1 MSGYFSQLMRQS
13 GVKIAGAAVSHESLS
28 APAAPSLHDVEIEES
43 TFTPST
49 GVVTQSSALPDLPTN
64 SAPIGSEPRS
74 QADAPLETQSEIE
87 SGEEPN
93 AVELREP
100 HVSFEAKSETT
111 DAGAASSSVATP
123 AASPPATKA
132 APSRSTVIHEVMDW
146 IAAPPEHRALEDDR
160 RLVPSGSPS
169 SAVSFHQTV
178 EHARPD
184 RSPAAK
190 SGDEAWSVHIGAI
203 HLEIEAPREKPSPR
217 AVAPQPA
224 SPAASESRG
233 SRLRRYYLRSC

>member
-13 GVKIAGAAVSHESLS
+13 GVKIAGAAVSHESLT

-64 SAPIGSEPRS
+64 GAPIGSEPRS

-87 SGEEPN
+87 SGEEPK

-111 DAGAASSSVATP
+111 EAGAASSSVATP
-123 AASPPATKA
+123 AATKA
-132 APSRSTVIHEVMDW
+132 APYRSTVIQEVMDW
-146 IAAPPEHRALEDDR
+146 IAAPPEQRALEDDR

-169 SAVSFHQTV
+169 SAVSFYQTV

-190 SGDEAWSVHIGAI
+190 SGDEPWSVHIGAI